1 MGGAKNLARY
11 DMWIQIMAPE
21 NNEIIVVPVRKKF
34 LVKQEINKLT
44 FRQEETK
51 YGVFQFQ

>member
-34 LVKQEINKLT
+34 LVK
-44 FRQEETK
+44 
-51 YGVFQFQ
+51 